1 MDAAENTAMSHHDE
15 LVLEHEYWNAK
26 LLVPEGEKIPEGG
39 REMVLTP
46 NSHFYNIPVN
56 TSFSSVHVPT
66 NVFDGGE
73 YFFNSLKLVPRYKGY
88 IYIFFLQRLM

>member
-26 LLVPEGEKIPEGG
+26 LLVPEGETAPPGG
-39 REMVLTP
+39 RAMALTP

-66 NVFDGGE
+66 NVFDGGKC
-73 YFFNSLKLVPRYKGY
+73 YLRTYKKMCITNY
-88 IYIFFLQRLM
+88 

>member
-15 LVLEHEYWNAK
+15 LVLEHDYLNAK
-26 LLVPEGEKIPEGG
+26 LMVPEGEKAPPGG
-39 REMVLTP
+39 REMLLTP

-56 TSFSSVHVPT
+56 TSVSSVHVPT

-73 YFFNSLKLVPRYKGY
+73 LKALLLDRVLNGLH
-88 IYIFFLQRLM
+88 ICMLQRPT